1 MPARWSARHRPVLW
15 LLAGCTLAHLGLS
28 LAFHLSPDEAH
39 YALYATHP
47 DWSYFDHPP
56 LVGWLQWPWAALGG
70 ADVLM
75 RIVPM
80 ACWLLTGW
88 GLMRLSAD
96 LTPGPPGGRVPLLA
110 LILLALSPLH
120 HLLGFALV
128 PDTVLMPLTCAVMW
142 LCLQLRDPVCERRIG
157 PWALLGVSL
166 GLAGLT
172 KYTAI
177 YLALGCAIVLL
188 QAWGWRLFRLPG
200 LWLSLALA
208 LLLVMPVL
216 WWNATHDWISLAYQ
230 AGHAAGQREWRP
242 VRLLAFVLV
251 QLLAYGLLPAAGLL
265 LAARRFRAAS
275 SPPAPHGG
283 PRLALVFAAAF
294 GLPAL
299 ATFVYLSGRGTT
311 LPHWSAFVWIALL
324 PAAAWGADSMWRRA
338 RHWLAAWQVLG
349 CLVLATL
356 MLSAGFASEEGAQMR
371 SLPGERTQSAPRN
384 PFADLH
390 GWEAGATRAAQLAA
404 DNQVKVLAVM
414 NWSLASRVAWYARPL
429 PVRVVQ
435 RHFDQFDL
443 WFGAL
448 QRGDSVL
455 LVDWSLM
462 SFVPPT
468 GAGQFERCRWLETQ
482 PVIRTGRQI
491 AHFNFLL
498 CSNWQSDSQVRRGF

>member
-1 MPARWSARHRPVLW
+1 VSPSSARWSARHSPALW
-15 LLAGCTLAHLGLS
+15 LLLGCTLAHLGLS

-39 YALYATHP
+39 YALYAAHP

-80 ACWLLTGW
+80 VCWLLTGW
-88 GLMRLSAD
+88 GLMRLSTA
-96 LTPGPPGGRVPLLA
+96 LVGGSPGGVALTLLC
-110 LILLALSPLH
+110 LSPLH
-120 HLLGFALV
+120 HLRGFALV
-128 PDTVLMPLTCAVMW
+128 PDTLLMPLTCAVMW
-142 LCLQLRDPVCERRIG
+142 LSLQLRDPVRARRIG
-157 PWALLGVSL
+157 LWALLGASL
-166 GLAGLT
+166 GLAGLA

-177 YLALGCAIVLL
+177 YLALGCAAVLL

-200 LWLSLALA
+200 LWLSLGLA
-208 LLLVMPVL
+208 LLLVVPVL
-216 WWNATHDWISLAYQ
+216 LWNATHDWISFAYQ

-242 VRLLAFVLV
+242 VRVLAFVLV
-251 QLLAYGLLPAAGLL
+251 QLLAFGLLPAVGLV
-265 LAARRFRAAS
+265 LAARRWRAE
-275 SPPAPHGG
+275 PGPAALHGG
-283 PRLALVFAAAF
+283 PGLALWFAAAF

-311 LPHWSAFVWIALL
+311 LPHWSAFAWVALL
-324 PAAAWGADSMWRRA
+324 PAAAWGVDAMWRRA
-338 RHWLAAWQVLG
+338 RQWLAAWQVLG
-349 CLVLATL
+349 CLVLAAL
-356 MLSAGFASEEGAQMR
+356 MLSAGFASEQGAQMR
-371 SLPGERTQSAPRN
+371 SLPGVLTQSAPRN

-390 GWEAGATRAAQLAA
+390 GWDAAAKRAAQLAA

-414 NWSLASRVAWYARPL
+414 NWSLASRIAWYARPL

-448 QRGDSVL
+448 RRGDSVL

-462 SFVPPT
+462 SFAPPT
-468 GAGQFERCRWLETQ
+468 GAGQFEQCRLLDTQ
-482 PVIRTGRQI
+482 AVTRGERQI

-498 CSNWQSDSQVRRGF
+498 CSNWQSDPEVRRGF

>member
-1 MPARWSARHRPVLW
+1 MSHSNTTIPRSRMASILGGSIGNLIEWYDFYIYNFLALYFSKAFFPNSDPTAQLLNTFGIYAIGFLIRPVGGW
-15 LLAGCTLAHLGLS
+15 LLGVYADRAGRRAALSLSVTLMCVGSLIIALAPTFKQAGIIAPLLLLAARLLQGLS
-28 LAFHLSPDEAH
+28 LGGEYGASATYLSEISGEKNRGFYSSFQYVTLIA
-39 YALYATHP
+39 
-47 DWSYFDHPP
+47 
-56 LVGWLQWPWAALGG
+56 GQ
-70 ADVLM
+70 
-75 RIVPM
+75 
-80 ACWLLTGW
+80 
-88 GLMRLSAD
+88 
-96 LTPGPPGGRVPLLA
+96 LLA
-110 LILLALSPLH
+110 TLTLLVLQQFVLS
-120 HLLGFALV
+120 GA
-128 PDTVLMPLTCAVMW
+128 
-142 LCLQLRDPVCERRIG
+142 E
-157 PWALLGVSL
+157 
-166 GLAGLT
+166 
-172 KYTAI
+172 
-177 YLALGCAIVLL
+177 L

-414 NWSLASRVAWYARPL
+414 KSTL
-429 PVRVVQ
+429 P
-435 RHFDQFDL
+435 
-443 WFGAL
+443 
-448 QRGDSVL
+448 
-455 LVDWSLM
+455 
-462 SFVPPT
+462 
-468 GAGQFERCRWLETQ
+468 AGQWTPLTGNATSSTCGSARCNV
-482 PVIRTGRQI
+482 VIRCFWWTGR
-491 AHFNFLL
+491 
-498 CSNWQSDSQVRRGF
+498 